1 MLLSDILP
9 QGMYISDVDASE
21 IRIEGLADHTAALR
35 DGYAFLCIKGEK
47 TDPHYL
53 LPCLSCRPAALI
65 TEATDMKLPENIPV
79 FFVENIRAVAAFM
92 WNNYCG
98 NPGRRLRLIGVTG
111 TNGKT
116 TTALMLTH
124 LLRSAGFVSGYIGT
138 LGATYGTVREKTGTM
153 TTPPPAEL
161 YPLLSRMANAG
172 VDTVVA
178 EISSHALATG
188 RVAPLTFA
196 LSVFTNLSEDHL
208 DFHKTTENYFAAK
221 AQLFRQSEIA
231 VINTDD
237 AYGAR
242 LYGMFPEKKRISYGV
257 VYPADVNAS
266 DLYESDTGGTN
277 YTCMTAAVTFGV
289 RYRGF
294 PGNFNV
300 YNTLA
305 AVSAALSCD
314 LCPAE
319 IRKGLADLPPVCG
332 RMETVDLS
340 AFSVP
345 FSVMIDFAHT
355 PEAVRAAIQAA
366 RRGVTGKLVVLFGAG
381 GEREKEKRPRMAAEA
396 EKNADFCFVT
406 SDNCRGEPLCDI
418 LKDLLS
424 GFTDRAKYRVVTDR
438 KKAIETALSSL
449 TSGDRLLLLG
459 KGHETYDWGKN
470 GLRPFSEKEI
480 VTAYVAAHFP
490 HK

>member
-9 QGMYISDVDASE
+9 QGQYVSDTDAATV
-21 IRIEGLADHTAALR
+21 RIEGLADHTAALR

-53 LPCLSCRPAALI
+53 LPCLSCHPAALI
-65 TEATDMKLPENIPV
+65 TEATEMKLPENIPV
-79 FFVENIRAVAAFM
+79 FFVENIRVIAAIM

-98 NPGRRLRLIGVTG
+98 KPGEHLRLIGVTG

-124 LLRSAGFVSGYIGT
+124 LLESAGIAAGYIGT
-138 LGATYGTVREKTGTM
+138 LGAKYGTVREKTGTM
-153 TTPPPAEL
+153 TTPPSAEL
-161 YPLLSRMANAG
+161 YPLLSRMVNAG
-172 VDTVVA
+172 VDTVVT

-208 DFHKTTENYFAAK
+208 DFHKTMENYFAAK
-221 AQLFRQSEIA
+221 TQLFRQSRVA

-242 LYGMFPEKKRISYGV
+242 LYDMLSEKKRISYGI
-257 VYPADVNAS
+257 VYPADVGAC
-266 DLYESDTGGTN
+266 DLYESETDGTN

-305 AVSAALSCD
+305 SVAAALSCD

-319 IRKGLADLPPVCG
+319 IQHGLADLPPVCG
-332 RMETVDLS
+332 RMELLDLS

-355 PEAVRAAIQAA
+355 PEAFRAAIHAA
-366 RRGVTGKLVVLFGAG
+366 RRGVTGKLIVLFGAG
-381 GEREKEKRPRMAAEA
+381 GEREKEKRPQMAAEA
-396 EKNADFCFVT
+396 ERGADFCFVT
-406 SDNCRGEPLCDI
+406 SDNCRGESLCNI
-418 LKDLLS
+418 LRDLLS
-424 GFTDRAKYRVVTDR
+424 GFTDRTKYRVVTDR

-470 GLRPFSEKEI
+470 GLRRFSEKEI
-480 VTAYVAAHFP
+480 VTAYLAAHFSN
-490 HK
+490 K